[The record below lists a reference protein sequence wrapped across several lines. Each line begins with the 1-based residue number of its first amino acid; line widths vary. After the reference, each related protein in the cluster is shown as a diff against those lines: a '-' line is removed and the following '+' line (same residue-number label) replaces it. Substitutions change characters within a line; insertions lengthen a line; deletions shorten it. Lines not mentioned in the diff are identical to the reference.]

1 MGLPVAFLAGAT
13 LFSAVGAIQ
22 QGSALS
28 AMANY
33 QSQVSANN
41 AQIAGQYAQQATQT
55 GELQSY
61 EEGLKQRQQQQA
73 ITSGIAAGGVNV
85 NTGSARQVR
94 ESQAELGQLD
104 VEQVRQSAALQAYGY
119 QTQQVG
125 FQAQS
130 QLETAQAGFEQTA
143 GWLKGIG
150 SLVTGAADFGALGGF
165 NSPAGGAVLP
175 GQGAGAATPGP
186 GTGGLY

>member
-1 MGLPVAFLAGAT
+1 MGLPVALLAGSA
-13 LFSAVGAIQ
+13 LFSAVGAVQ

-41 AQIAGQYAQQATQT
+41 AQIAGQYAEQATQT

-61 EEGLKQRQQQQA
+61 EEGLKERQQQQA

-150 SLVTGAADFGALGGF
+150 SLVTGAADIA
-165 NSPAGGAVLP
+165 NPGGAVLP